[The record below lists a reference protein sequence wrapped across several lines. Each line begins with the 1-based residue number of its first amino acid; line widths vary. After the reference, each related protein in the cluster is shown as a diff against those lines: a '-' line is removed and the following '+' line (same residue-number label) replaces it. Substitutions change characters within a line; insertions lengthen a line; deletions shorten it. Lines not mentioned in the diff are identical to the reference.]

1 MRTRQGTAGA
11 ASRRTG
17 DVRRLRPWT
26 AGLVAVL
33 GAALLCGSPAAAQRV
48 QTAVVPEAIT
58 VGDVF
63 RAAIRIDLYDG
74 ARVIAPDSL
83 ELPADLEQAGRRDVR
98 ADTAA
103 ADGSRTLILVYPLTA
118 WRPGSYTLPAV
129 AVQVVDGDAPR
140 TLAVQLPAF
149 EVRSVLPAD
158 TAGIDPQP
166 AKDVLGASRL
176 WWPLLL
182 ALLVACAIAAAFWL
196 WWRRR
201 RRRSAVQPV
210 PVAAPAVPPR
220 EAALA
225 RLDALR
231 ASGLLERGDV
241 KAYYE
246 VMTETL
252 RHYAATVDPLWS
264 VDLTT
269 SELGQR
275 MRATHMTEALELTRL
290 LGAADLVKFARLQQP
305 PEAAAADLD
314 AARTWI
320 EGVPPPVAEAASD
333 AAEDR
338 RVA

>member
-1 MRTRQGTAGA
+1 MEMQL
-11 ASRRTG
+11 
-17 DVRRLRPWT
+17 LRPWT
-26 AGLVAVL
+26 VGLVAML
-33 GAALLCGSPAAAQRV
+33 AAAWPCGSPAAAQRV

-63 RAAIRIDLYDG
+63 RAAIRIDLEDG
-74 ARVIAPDSL
+74 AQVIAPDSL
-83 ELPADLEQAGRRDVR
+83 ELPADLEQAGRPDVR

-103 ADGSRTLILVYPLTA
+103 ADGSRTFTLVYPLTA

-129 AVQVVDGDAPR
+129 AVQVVGGDAPR
-140 TLAVQLPAF
+140 TLAAELPAF

-158 TAGIDPQP
+158 TAGIEPQP

-182 ALLVACAIAAAFWL
+182 ALLVAIAVAAALWL

-201 RRRSAVQPV
+201 RRRGAVQPM
-210 PVAAPAVPPR
+210 PVAAPVVPPR

-252 RHYAATVDPLWS
+252 RHYTAAVDPAWS

-275 MRATHMTEALELTRL
+275 MRTTHMTETLALTRL
-290 LGAADLVKFARLQQP
+290 LGTADLVKFARVQQLP
-305 PEAAAADLD
+305 DAAAADLD
-314 AARTWI
+314 AARAWI
-320 EGVPPPVAEAASD
+320 ERVPPPAAETAGD
-333 AAEDR
+333 DEDR